1 MKNIIKY
8 LKFFALFFIYFFT
21 IDNVF
26 AKKYFGYD
34 SVSPLMID
42 QPFEM
47 NSPERKDEIKQV
59 ILMQKN
65 LEPQELDLAL
75 HEKQLRPETVV
86 QHVNKKLTRQ
96 KFPNLY
102 NLLDRVGDTS
112 RDVTDNI
119 KDHFK
124 ITRPYLVDK
133 NVEMLISPSKGYC
146 YPSGHSTG
154 AHIYSKV
161 MSLLIPQ
168 KSQEFLDYANQISW
182 HRVQVGMHYPQD
194 LAGGK
199 QLATLLIGGLA
210 QNQEFQLDFKKAREE
225 LRKARIIN

>member
-1 MKNIIKY
+1 MNY
-8 LKFFALFFIYFFT
+8 LKIFALFFIYFFS
-21 IDNVF
+21 IEKVF
-26 AKKYFGYD
+26 AEKYFG
-34 SVSPLMID
+34 SESISPLMID
-42 QPFEM
+42 QPFVM
-47 NSPERKDEIKQV
+47 NSKEHRDEINQV

-75 HEKQLRPETVV
+75 QEKQLRPETVV
-86 QHVNKKLTRQ
+86 QHVYKKLTRE

-102 NLLDRVGDTS
+102 ILLDRVGDTS

-133 NVEMLISPSKGYC
+133 NVQMLISPSKGYC

-154 AHIYSKV
+154 GYIYGNV
-161 MSLLIPQ
+161 MSLLIP
-168 KSQEFLDYANQISW
+168 KKAQEFQDYANQISW

-194 LAGGK
+194 LVGGK

-210 QNQEFQLDFKKAREE
+210 QNKEFQSDLQKAREE
-225 LRKARIIN
+225 LKRAGVVN